1 MLMTPLRPKL
11 RTLRK
16 GLEITD
22 WYLHTKKTR
31 EMVKSGR
38 TKKSLPKQVEEV
50 EREQELKILG
60 VTFNKNPCN
69 WDAQFDSTRLE
80 CTFCVFTSI
89 TGSQF
94 LKIIHQLFNSLVIPI
109 FFLYG
114 IEVWGGA
121 YQSKYIDK
129 IYSSFKRAL
138 RFGTSLS
145 VVNSK
150 ML

>member
-1 MLMTPLRPKL
+1 MGEKYIHVVIVL
-11 RTLRK
+11 TLQRK
-16 GLEITD
+16 TCVNSYIPPRNSLSYE
-22 WYLHTKKTR
+22 
-31 EMVKSGR
+31 
-38 TKKSLPKQVEEV
+38 SLPPSCFQ
-50 EREQELKILG
+50 KISAVLG
-60 VTFNKNPCN
+60 RLECPEFLAMNKNPCN
-69 WDAQFDSTRLE
+69 WDTQFDSIRLE

-114 IEVWGGA
+114 IGVWGGA

-129 IYSSFKRAL
+129 IYTFFKRAL

-145 VVNSK
+145 VFNSK